1 MRRFLISL
9 MVCGWFVSFAQAQK
23 LLNGTLGAWGI
34 NHDALTVTIG
44 EPMINSVM
52 PPQSGVECLRSGFIE
67 AFLAVSEKNPVPEP
81 VPEPEPVLEPEPVPE
96 PEPEPEPEPVPE
108 PEPEPEPEEP
118 LGIEQVQS
126 VLNIQVQEKR
136 LEIQGDKAYRLEIYT
151 ITGRLME
158 GRQKSEYHS
167 VILPNG
173 IYFVILRS
181 DNETKDY
188 KIYVP

>member
-81 VPEPEPVLEPEPVPE
+81 V

>member
-1 MRRFLISL
+1 MIRKWMSILC
-9 MVCGWFVSFAQAQK
+9 V
-23 LLNGTLGAWGI
+23 LGVWLPAFGCAEED
-34 NHDALTVTIG
+34 DA
-44 EPMINSVM
+44 NSTQV
-52 PPQSGVECLRSGFIE
+52 V
-67 AFLAVSEKNPVPEP
+67 
-81 VPEPEPVLEPEPVPE
+81 
-96 PEPEPEPEPVPE
+96 